1 MANIHHNF
9 MDMKKKSRE
18 KHPELVALG
27 KEIRRRRYDMGY
39 SQAEFAH
46 ELNLARGYYG
56 GIERGER
63 SLSVLNLTRIAI
75 GLNTSLAEMLS
86 GIDEQFV
93 KKYLKKR

>member
-1 MANIHHNF
+1 MT
-9 MDMKKKSRE
+9 KKRAPR
-18 KHPELVALG
+18 HPELEALG

-39 SQAEFAH
+39 SQVEFAH
-46 ELNLARGYYG
+46 ELHMARGYYG

-75 GLNTSLAEMLS
+75 GLNTSLAELLS

-93 KKYLKKR
+93 KKHLKKR